1 MERMRGGNVRQKN
14 TVGLRLCSPLGWTSY
29 RPRASRFSS
38 SSSCSSLVCEPAFTF
53 ALFGHDF
60 FFFFFFFTPPCILF
74 FFFSFLPFSYFI
86 SFSLLFPFLSKK
98 HQPSGSFPPKGNL
111 ALAQSVFLTSL
122 CPCACTR
129 TPSRYV
135 QVIKERKEEV
145 EEEDL
150 FLLSPLFQV
159 QKFVR
164 SLFFFSR

>member
-1 MERMRGGNVRQKN
+1 MSRRSR
-14 TVGLRLCSPLGWTSY
+14 LRSSVMI
-29 RPRASRFSS
+29 FSS
-38 SSSCSSLVCEPAFTF
+38 SSSSSPLRVYYS
-53 ALFGHDF
+53 
-60 FFFFFFFTPPCILF
+60 
-74 FFFSFLPFSYFI
+74 FFSFLPFSYFI

-111 ALAQSVFLTSL
+111 ALAQSVFSTSL

-164 SLFFFSR
+164 SLFFLKVIRLRCDRTDLIFFFKEKRVKT